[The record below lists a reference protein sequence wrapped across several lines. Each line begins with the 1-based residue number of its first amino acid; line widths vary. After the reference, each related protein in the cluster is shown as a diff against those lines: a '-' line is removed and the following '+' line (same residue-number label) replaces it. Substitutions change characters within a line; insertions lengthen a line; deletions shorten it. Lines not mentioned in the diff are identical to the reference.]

1 LSAKTGLLVL
11 LSLFA
16 KFQYY
21 KKLCLVQ
28 LQNFILAIKTEFP
41 TKYLNLPQKTV
52 FGLCPKLK
60 NFVVNS
66 VFEKGTGR
74 EKEGSRN
81 IQV

>member
-1 LSAKTGLLVL
+1 LSAKSGLLVL
-11 LSLFA
+11 LSLFP

-52 FGLCPKLK
+52 FGLK
-60 NFVVNS
+60 NS

-74 EKEGSRN
+74 EKEGIRN